1 MALTM
6 KDVQKMLDDAFEPLE
21 TAVRKSRGELPTDT
35 IWDDKK
41 FSIAK
46 YIRGARDG
54 NWREADYE
62 KARFEEVNK
71 QLSGA
76 TGVGGGF
83 LAIPEYSAELI
94 ELLRAQAVVR
104 STGARSYPMN
114 GNTLYFNR
122 ITGSST
128 GYWVAE
134 GALKTSSH
142 GSFGQASLVLKEV
155 AGLVLVT
162 NDLLEDASPS
172 VDAIIKQDLVAQL
185 SLAEDL
191 AFIQGTGGAQPLGV
205 YNDPLIPTVTLGGGN
220 GAVPTFDDLM
230 NAMYAIE
237 AANASYTGWL
247 IHPRTKNTLRQLK
260 DGNGQYLYHLGDLSK
275 AEPDRLLGLPVFKST
290 QIPITLTFGL
300 SAATCSYIILGDWR
314 EFAIGE
320 KAGAGIVLDVS
331 KERYF
336 ELDQTAIRAVR
347 RVDCMV
353 RQPNA
358 FYIIRGVLP

>member
-6 KDVQKMLDDAFEPLE
+6 KDVQKMLDEAFEPLE
-21 TAVRKSRGELPTDT
+21 TAVRKSRGELPVDT
-35 IWDDKK
+35 VWDNKQ

-71 QLSGA
+71 QL
-76 TGVGGGF
+76 TGSVGTSGGF
-83 LAIPEYSAELI
+83 LAIPEYNKELI
-94 ELLRAQAVVR
+94 ELLHAQAVVR
-104 STGARSYPMN
+104 SMGVRPYPMS
-114 GNTLYFNR
+114 GNTLFFNR
-122 ITGSST
+122 KTGSST

-134 GALKTSSH
+134 GAEKTTSELT
-142 GSFGQASLVLKEV
+142 FGQASLVLKEV

-172 VDAIIKQDLVAQL
+172 VDAIIKQDLVSQL
-185 SLAEDL
+185 TLAEDL
-191 AFIQGTGGAQPLGV
+191 AFISGTGGTQPLGV
-205 YNDPLIPTVTLGGGN
+205 YNDPLVPTATLGGGN

-230 NAMYAIE
+230 DMMYAIE

-260 DGNGQYLYHLGDLSK
+260 DGNGQYIYTIGDLSK

-290 QIPITLTFGL
+290 QIPITLTFGT
-300 SAATCSYIILGDWR
+300 SAAACSYIILGDWR

-336 ELDQTAIRAVR
+336 VLDQTAIRAVR
-347 RVDCMV
+347 RVDCLV

-358 FYIIRGVLP
+358 FYILRGVLP

>member
-6 KDVQKMLDDAFEPLE
+6 KDVQKMLDEAFEPLE
-21 TAVRKSRGELPTDT
+21 KTVRKSRGELSADT
-35 IWDDKK
+35 VWADKH

-71 QLSGA
+71 QL
-76 TGVGGGF
+76 TGSVGTSGGF
-83 LAIPEYSAELI
+83 LAIPEYNKELI
-94 ELLRAQAVVR
+94 ELLHAQAVVR
-104 STGARSYPMN
+104 SMGARSYPMN
-114 GNTLYFNR
+114 GNTLFFNR
-122 ITGSST
+122 KTGSST

-134 GALKTSSH
+134 GAEKTTSELT
-142 GSFGQASLVLKEV
+142 FGQASLVLKEV

-162 NDLLEDASPS
+162 NDLLDDASPS
-172 VDAIIKQDLVAQL
+172 VDAIIKLDLVSQL
-185 SLAEDL
+185 TLAEDL
-191 AFIQGTGGAQPLGV
+191 AFISGTGGTQPLGV
-205 YNDPLIPTVTLGGGN
+205 YNDPLVPTATLGGGN
-220 GAVPTFDDLM
+220 GAVPTFDNLM
-230 NAMYAIE
+230 DMMYAIE

-260 DGNGQYLYHLGDLSK
+260 DGNGQYIYTIGDLSK

-290 QIPITLTFGL
+290 QIPITLTFGT
-300 SAATCSYIILGDWR
+300 SAAACSYIILGDWR

-320 KAGAGIVLDVS
+320 KSGAGIVLDVS

-347 RVDCMV
+347 RVDCLV

-358 FYIIRGVLP
+358 FYILRGVLP

>member
-21 TAVRKSRGELPTDT
+21 ATVRKSRGELPVDT
-35 IWDDKK
+35 VWDDKK

-46 YIRGARDG
+46 YIRGAAKG
-54 NWREADYE
+54 NWQDANYE
-62 KARFEEVNK
+62 KGRFEEINK
-71 QLSGA
+71 QLTGA
-76 TGVGGGF
+76 VGTSGGF
-83 LAIPEYSAELI
+83 LAIPEYNMELI
-94 ELLRAQAVVR
+94 ELMRAQAVVR
-104 STGARSYPMN
+104 SMGSRVYPMS

-122 ITGSST
+122 QTGAAT
-128 GYWVAE
+128 AYWVAE
-134 GALKTSSH
+134 GAEKTDSH
-142 GSFGQASLVLKEV
+142 QSFGQGSLVLKEV

-172 VDAIIKQDLVAQL
+172 VDAIIKQDLVSVL
-185 SLAEDL
+185 ILAEDL
-191 AFIQGTGGAQPLGV
+191 AFIQGTGGTQPLGI
-205 YNDPLIPTVTLGGGN
+205 YNDPLVPTVTLGGGN

-237 AANASYTGWL
+237 AANGNYTGWL

-260 DGNGQYLYHLGDLSK
+260 DGNGQYLYILGDLSK

-331 KERYF
+331 TERYF
-336 ELDQTAIRAVR
+336 ELDQTAVRAVR
-347 RVDCMV
+347 RIDCMV
-353 RQPNA
+353 RKPA
-358 FYIIRGVLP
+358 TFYIIRGVLP